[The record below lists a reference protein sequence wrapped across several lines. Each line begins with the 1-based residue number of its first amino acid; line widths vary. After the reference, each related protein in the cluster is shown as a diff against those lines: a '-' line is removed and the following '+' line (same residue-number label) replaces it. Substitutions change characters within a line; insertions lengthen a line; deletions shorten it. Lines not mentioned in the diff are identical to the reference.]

1 MSMNLSDGLADDL
14 MTRRMRLEGT
24 DRPTGQIGAGQVEN
38 RKAPKNLPRQGLG
51 WTGHRIG
58 RGKAE
63 SAGPSVYLGLSRGWG
78 GS

>member
-1 MSMNLSDGLADDL
+1 MDL
-14 MTRRMRLEGT
+14 LITRRMRLEGT

-38 RKAPKNLPRQGLG
+38 RKVPKKLPRQRLG
-51 WTGHRIG
+51 WTGHRIAWS
-58 RGKAE
+58 KAE